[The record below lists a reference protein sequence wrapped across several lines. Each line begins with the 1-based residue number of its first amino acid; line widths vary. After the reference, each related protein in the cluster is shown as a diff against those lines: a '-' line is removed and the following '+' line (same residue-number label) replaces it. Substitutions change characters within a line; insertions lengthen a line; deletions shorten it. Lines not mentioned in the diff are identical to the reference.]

1 MFVAVK
7 GSQVDGHEFIEKAI
21 AKGATI
27 VVAEV
32 LPKVMPK
39 EVCFLQVK
47 DSAEVLGQ
55 VAANYFDRPSE
66 KLQLVGV
73 TGTNGKTTT
82 VTLLYELF
90 MALGYKVGLISTI
103 ENKIAARIIPA
114 THTTPDAVSLNQL
127 IAQMVEEGC
136 SYAFMEVSS
145 HAIHQRRI
153 AGVQYAGAVF
163 TNITHDHLDYH
174 QTFQAYIEAK
184 KRLFDDL
191 PKTSFALVNV
201 DDKRGEIMLQNT
213 KAKSYRYG
221 LKKLADFKVKI
232 IENSLIGLHL
242 KLDGEEFHGRLI
254 GEFNAYNLLT
264 VYAVA
269 NLLGQDKTEVLLEL
283 SQLKAAEGRFDY
295 LYDAEKKIIAI
306 VDYAHTPDALEK
318 VLTTINDLKQN
329 GKVITVMGC
338 GGDRDKTKRPEMA
351 KIACKWSE
359 QVILTSDNPRSEV
372 PEQIIRDMEAGV
384 PVEWAR
390 KVLSITDRR
399 QAIKTATRLALTN
412 DVILVAGKGHEKY
425 QEINGVKYPFDDKQ
439 ILKEELFS

>member
-1 MFVAVK
+1 MEQVVGNTRIGVRQIQFDSRKVEIGDMFVAVR
-7 GSQVDGHEFIEKAI
+7 GSQVDGHQFIEKAI
-21 AKGATI
+21 EKGAVA

-32 LPKVMPK
+32 LPKVMSK
-39 EVCFLQVK
+39 EVCFVQVK

-103 ENKIAARIIPA
+103 ENKIAARVIPA

-127 IAQMVEEGC
+127 IAQMVDEGC

-213 KAKSYRYG
+213 KAKNYRYG
-221 LKKLADFKVKI
+221 IKK
-232 IENSLIGLHL
+232 N
-242 KLDGEEFHGRLI
+242 
-254 GEFNAYNLLT
+254 
-264 VYAVA
+264 
-269 NLLGQDKTEVLLEL
+269 
-283 SQLKAAEGRFDY
+283 GRFQSKNY
-295 LYDAEKKIIAI
+295 
-306 VDYAHTPDALEK
+306 
-318 VLTTINDLKQN
+318 
-329 GKVITVMGC
+329 
-338 GGDRDKTKRPEMA
+338 
-351 KIACKWSE
+351 
-359 QVILTSDNPRSEV
+359 
-372 PEQIIRDMEAGV
+372 
-384 PVEWAR
+384 R
-390 KVLSITDRR
+390 K
-399 QAIKTATRLALTN
+399 
-412 DVILVAGKGHEKY
+412 
-425 QEINGVKYPFDDKQ
+425 
-439 ILKEELFS
+439 